1 MGMAKKSSNQG
12 ICEDSSSAHNQPE
25 GDGLVNQGLELSK
38 AERIWQ
44 VVASIPRRRVASYGQ
59 VAMLAGLPGYARF
72 VGTTLGR
79 LPRDTTLPWHRVV
92 NASLQI
98 APRNSQRMMEQ
109 MRRLQDEGVVFKG
122 NRVTKAFRL
131 ETQDSVTPEP

>member
-1 MGMAKKSSNQG
+1 M
-12 ICEDSSSAHNQPE
+12 
-25 GDGLVNQGLELSK
+25 
-38 AERIWQ
+38 
-44 VVASIPRRRVASYGQ
+44 ASYGQ